1 MLATTKGFVFKTT
14 PYSETSVIAKVFTWH
29 AGIQSYIVKG
39 VRSAKGRNK
48 QNMLQPLSYVDIAY
62 YHNAK
67 SEIQYIKEL
76 KPAKQWNSIPI
87 DCSKTAIIFF
97 MTELL
102 YKTVREEEPNQAMFN
117 HIARS
122 VDMLDSMETNIAS
135 FPITFMLETARY
147 LGIEPL
153 NNYSVSQP
161 LFNLNEG
168 EFVGVPSAFADTK
181 CLLDAE
187 QSLVLHQYMSN
198 HYTTQQPP
206 FQQRNT
212 LLKSLIDYYK
222 THFDTMGN
230 FQSHYVLHQ
239 VLQ

>member
-1 MLATTKGFVFKTT
+1 
-14 PYSETSVIAKVFTWH
+14 
-29 AGIQSYIVKG
+29 
-39 VRSAKGRNK
+39 
-48 QNMLQPLSYVDIAY
+48 
-62 YHNAK
+62 
-67 SEIQYIKEL
+67 
-76 KPAKQWNSIPI
+76 
-87 DCSKTAIIFF
+87 
-97 MTELL
+97 
-102 YKTVREEEPNQAMFN
+102 
-117 HIARS
+117 
-122 VDMLDSMETNIAS
+122 
-135 FPITFMLETARY
+135 MLETARY

-168 EFVGVPSAFADTK
+168 EFVGVTSAFADTK

-198 HYTTQQPP
+198 HYITQQPP
-206 FQQRNT
+206 FQQRNA

-222 THFDTMGN
+222 THFDTMSN